1 MKIAEGERGKG
12 VFSFLSPPLPPCLA
26 LLHVPLGRALQARAV
41 LVSLLSVSCF
51 QIANC
56 ASLFA
61 MERNDS
67 EETGK

>member
-1 MKIAEGERGKG
+1 MKIAEGERS
-12 VFSFLSPPLPPCLA
+12 FFLSLPAPPPFPAPP
-26 LLHVPLGRALQARAV
+26 HVPLGRALQARAV
-41 LVSLLSVSCF
+41 LVSWLSVSFF